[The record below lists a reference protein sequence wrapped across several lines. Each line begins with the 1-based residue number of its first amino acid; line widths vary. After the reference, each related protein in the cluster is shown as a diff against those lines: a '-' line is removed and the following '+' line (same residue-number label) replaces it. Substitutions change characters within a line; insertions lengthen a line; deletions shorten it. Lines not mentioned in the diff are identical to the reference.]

1 MKIYT
6 CIAKNILKK
15 RSKGDGGS
23 RIQVQISEYTIKLLQ
38 TNKYII
44 SLKVDKTIN
53 TTE

>member
-1 MKIYT
+1 MHSQEYFEKEEQ
-6 CIAKNILKK
+6 
-15 RSKGDGGS
+15 GGS